1 MNIQLGVR
9 ENFYPFMVIT
19 LITAFIGGMVGIE
32 RTIIPILAQEKYGV
46 TSTTATISFILS
58 FGLTK
63 GVFNFIAGI
72 LNDRFGRKK
81 IEVLGWLFGLPVPII
96 LIYASSWK
104 WVVFAN
110 FILGINQALAW
121 STAVTYTL
129 DIVRQDQRGLASG
142 VNEFA
147 GYLGV
152 GFLTFITSYIGA
164 VYGVHPYPMLVGI
177 FIAVAGMLLSITL
190 PESHHHVKR
199 EAFQIQ
205 NHQKEA
211 SFFRVFTLAS
221 FRDRNLLACSQ
232 GGFVANFTDG
242 MAWGLLPLFLHF
254 KGLSLSQI
262 GWVATFYPM
271 VWAFSQ
277 LATGLMS
284 DKLGRKPVI
293 VKGFLIQ
300 GVGII
305 GIALSGSFFLWMLFA
320 FVFGLGKGMVYPTLI
335 AAVSD
340 NSPPLMRGSIL
351 GVYRLWRDWGY
362 AFGALF
368 SGIVADMVSL
378 QWGVGATGLIAF
390 VSAVVFLVAYRD
402 TVRSGANY

>member
-1 MNIQLGVR
+1 M
-9 ENFYPFMVIT
+9 
-19 LITAFIGGMVGIE
+19 
-32 RTIIPILAQEKYGV
+32 
-46 TSTTATISFILS
+46 
-58 FGLTK
+58 
-63 GVFNFIAGI
+63 

-81 IEVLGWLFGLPVPII
+81 IEVLGWVFGLPVPVV
-96 LIYASSWK
+96 LIYAPSWE
-104 WVVFAN
+104 WVIFAN

-129 DIVRQDQRGLASG
+129 DIVRQDQRGFASG
-142 VNEFA
+142 INEFA

-152 GFLTFITSYIGA
+152 GVLTFITSYIGA
-164 VYGVHPYPMLVGI
+164 VYGVHPYPM
-177 FIAVAGMLLSITL
+177 VAGMIIAIAGTLLSLTI

-199 EAFQIQ
+199 EAIQTQ
-205 NHQKEA
+205 NHQEET
-211 SFFRVFTLAS
+211 SFWDVFTLAS
-221 FRDRNLLACSQ
+221 FRDRNLFACSQ

-242 MAWGLLPLFLHF
+242 MAWGLLPLFLHS

-293 VKGFLIQ
+293 VNGFLIQ

-305 GIALSGSFFLWMLFA
+305 GIALSSSFTLWMFFA
-320 FVFGLGKGMVYPTLI
+320 FLFGLGKGMVYPTLI

-340 NSPPLMRGSIL
+340 NSPPLRRGSIL

-368 SGIVADMVSL
+368 AGVVADLVSL
-378 QWGVGATGLIAF
+378 RWGVGATGLVAF
-390 VSAVVFLVAYRD
+390 VSGIVFFSLHRHNLSNPASSQVQKEQGRNA
-402 TVRSGANY
+402 

>member
-1 MNIQLGVR
+1 MNTQLGIR
-9 ENFYPFMVIT
+9 ENLYPFVAIT
-19 LITAFIGGMVGIE
+19 LITAFVGGMVGIE
-32 RTIIPILAQEKYGV
+32 RTIIPILAQERYGV
-46 TSTTATISFILS
+46 ASTTAAISFILS

-81 IEVLGWLFGLPVPII
+81 IEILGWLFGLPVPIM
-96 LIYASSWK
+96 LIYAPSWE
-104 WVVFAN
+104 WVIFAN

-152 GFLTFITSYIGA
+152 GILTFITSYIGA
-164 VYGVHPYPMLVGI
+164 VYGVHPYPMLAGI
-177 FIAVAGMLLSITL
+177 VIALLGTLLSLTI
-190 PESHHHVKR
+190 PESHHHVKS
-199 EAFQIQ
+199 EAHQTQ
-205 NHQKEA
+205 NHQEET
-211 SFFRVFTLAS
+211 SFLGVFTLAS
-221 FRDRNLLACSQ
+221 FRDRNLFACSQ

-242 MAWGLLPLFLHF
+242 MAWGLLPIFLHS

-293 VKGFLIQ
+293 VKGFLVQ

-305 GIALSGSFFLWMLFA
+305 GIALSNSFLLWMLFA
-320 FVFGLGKGMVYPTLI
+320 FMFGLGKGMVYPTLI

-368 SGIVADMVSL
+368 AGMMADTLSL

-390 VSAVVFLVAYRD
+390 VSAAVFISAYRE
-402 TVRSGANY
+402 SK